1 MTPIVQLYLIRV
13 VLGIVAGAVTAA
25 VAFFV
30 GGTAGLY
37 DYSTLLNS
45 ITVALLIYFVTYY
58 IFRGVY
64 KTKDSNS
71 FKNSKHRHRH
81 VLLYMDSLLCPDLH
95 SHQSN
100 AINKR
105 LLFIFRFS

>member
-13 VLGIVAGAVTAA
+13 VLGIIAGAATAA
-25 VAFFV
+25 VAYFV

-45 ITVALLIYFVTYY
+45 ITVALLIYFITYY

-64 KTKDSNS
+64 KTKIPTV
-71 FKNSKHRHRH
+71 SKILSTGIGMYFFTWIAFF
-81 VLLYMDSLLCPDLH
+81 VLFYT
-95 SHQSN
+95 
-100 AINKR
+100 A
-105 LLFIFRFS
+105 FRIML

>member
-13 VLGIVAGAVTAA
+13 VLGIIAGAVTAA
-25 VAFFV
+25 VAHFV

-64 KTKDSNS
+64 KTKIPTV
-71 FKNSKHRHRH
+71 SKILSTGIGMYFFTWIAFF
-81 VLLYMDSLLCPDLH
+81 VLIYT
-95 SHQSN
+95 
-100 AINKR
+100 AIR
-105 LLFIFRFS
+105 VML

>member
-13 VLGIVAGAVTAA
+13 VLGIIAGAVTAA
-25 VAFFV
+25 VAYFV

-45 ITVALLIYFVTYY
+45 ITVALLIYFITYY

-64 KTKDSNS
+64 KTKIPTV
-71 FKNSKHRHRH
+71 SKILSTGIGMYFFTWIAFF
-81 VLLYMDSLLCPDLH
+81 VLFYT
-95 SHQSN
+95 
-100 AINKR
+100 A
-105 LLFIFRFS
+105 FRIML

>member
-30 GGTAGLY
+30 GGAAGLY

-64 KTKDSNS
+64 KTKIPTV
-71 FKNSKHRHRH
+71 SKILSTGIGMYFFTWIAFF
-81 VLLYMDSLLCPDLH
+81 VLIYT
-95 SHQSN
+95 
-100 AINKR
+100 AIR
-105 LLFIFRFS
+105 VML

>member
-25 VAFFV
+25 VAVFV

-45 ITVALLIYFVTYY
+45 ITVALLIYFITYY

-64 KTKDSNS
+64 KTKIPTV
-71 FKNSKHRHRH
+71 SKILSTGIGIYFFTWIAFF
-81 VLLYMDSLLCPDLH
+81 VLLYT
-95 SHQSN
+95 
-100 AINKR
+100 AIR
-105 LLFIFRFS
+105 VML

>member
-13 VLGIVAGAVTAA
+13 VLGIIAGAVTAA
-25 VAFFV
+25 VAHFV

-45 ITVALLIYFVTYY
+45 ITVALLIYFITYY

-64 KTKDSNS
+64 KTKIPTV
-71 FKNSKHRHRH
+71 SKILSTGIGMYFFTWIAFF
-81 VLLYMDSLLCPDLH
+81 VLFYT
-95 SHQSN
+95 
-100 AINKR
+100 A
-105 LLFIFRFS
+105 FRIML